1 MGREWRGWARM
12 IAFRGYFF
20 PLYFRHHSGYIV
32 QQWVDVIAPWRLGY
46 FFFFFFCSSPSLHL
60 THKIAHFG
68 SSRWARCDLP
78 LLSFW
83 FQKKRKKKNAVFYFL
98 FCFSTCRLEPSVQ
111 MLDCFPRGA
120 HEPHGWC
127 DVISSFWF
135 FGGYVKDF
143 LDRTQSKESNKKPRR
158 RRRRRRRN
166 SLWGETT
173 LLLCLC

>member
-46 FFFFFFCSSPSLHL
+46 FFFFFFVPPLPCILPIKSRTSDHL
-60 THKIAHFG
+60 DGPAVIFHSCHFG
-68 SSRWARCDLP
+68 SR
-78 LLSFW
+78 
-83 FQKKRKKKNAVFYFL
+83 KKEKKNAVFYFL

-158 RRRRRRRN
+158 RRRRRRN
-166 SLWGETT
+166 KQTEHLIP
-173 LLLCLC
+173 